1 MAYAITDKPNTE
13 APSADYPFGNI
24 KDKNGSIAGT
34 PVNKLVYADFHQFFA
49 KLMDLA
55 GITANGLPDNDYSG
69 FQLVEAL
76 LTLTVRRKV
85 IPIGAWN
92 MDATATL
99 FLAHGLDLGGAG
111 TTVANIRGVRC
122 VIINDAESSAFEIDY
137 WNGTIVGGTVAVSG
151 TFVLL
156 TRTIAGFFDSADFND
171 TGINRGYVIIEY
183 FE

>member
-1 MAYAITDKPNTE
+1 MIPLQDKQNTVP
-13 APSADYPFGNI
+13 PSGDYPFGELT
-24 KDKNGSIAGT
+24 DKNGSNPGT
-34 PVNKLVYADFHQFFA
+34 PANVVLFNDIMQFA
-49 KLMDLA
+49 EKLMSLA
-55 GITANGLPDNDYSG
+55 GITPNGLPDNDYSG

-85 IPIGAWN
+85 IPIGAWD

-122 VIINDAESSAFEIDY
+122 VIINDAESSAAEIDF
-137 WNGTIVGGTVAVSG
+137 WNGTIVGGTVNVSASLV
-151 TFVLL
+151 TL
-156 TRTIAGFFDSADFND
+156 TRTIAGFFDSTDFND